1 MVQLAEVHAYEL
13 GQLIVSSF
21 WLSSAELNPPKKR
34 SITETK
40 VRVVSNMMS
49 QLSSTTSIKHR
60 SMLIRRSH
68 TKDDVITH
76 SFC

>member
-34 SITETK
+34 SITETN
-40 VRVVSNMMS
+40 VRVVGNVAS
-49 QLSSTTSIKHR
+49 QLLPTDKHR
-60 SMLIRRSH
+60 SMSIAYRR
-68 TKDDVITH
+68 
-76 SFC
+76 